1 MYTEMG
7 GKMTCVNGIRTV
19 TLAVLLCAV
28 PGLGGAQAQDAAALQ
43 TVVDGRLF
51 ETRGE
56 LIEVR
61 RDIHR
66 HPEVSGREER
76 TAGVIAARLR
86 ALDLE
91 VRTDVGG
98 HGIVALLRGALPGPT
113 VAFRADMDAVA
124 SGDPDPV
131 EFAST
136 VAGVRH
142 ICGHDI
148 HTTVGL
154 ALAEGMAAIR
164 KELAG
169 SVMFIFQ
176 PAEENATGARAML
189 EDGAFDEFGAPDAIF
204 AYHTAPLEV
213 GQVGTKAGVLLA
225 GRDRIT
231 VTLSGRSDLSESAD
245 DAVRLIRETSTIDP
259 STPSATGDF
268 AVTNV
273 FGSQARGADGT
284 WVIRGQS
291 TTSSLDAS
299 ARVERSIRDG
309 LSDLESDGVNWS
321 LEYEQRWI
329 AGAANDPALEAAS
342 LAPLRSIL
350 GEDGVVVIE
359 NVPTQFSEDFGSF
372 QEQVPGVMYYLG
384 VSNSEKG
391 WVGLPH
397 SPDYVADEAAI
408 EVGAR
413 AMAAVM
419 LDLLYSSSG
428 MRQPGKS

>member
-1 MYTEMG
+1 MKG
-7 GKMTCVNGIRTV
+7 VNGIRAAILT
-19 TLAVLLCAV
+19 VLLSSL
-28 PGLGGAQAQDAAALQ
+28 PGLAAAQAQDAAALQ
-43 TVVDGRLF
+43 AAVDNRLF
-51 ETRGE
+51 ETRDE

-66 HPEVSGREER
+66 HPEVSGREKR
-76 TAGVIAARLR
+76 TAGVVADRLR
-86 ALDLE
+86 ALGLE

-98 HGIVALLRGALPGPT
+98 HGVVALLRGTLPGPI

-131 EFAST
+131 DFAST
-136 VAGVRH
+136 VEGVRH

-154 ALAEGMAAIR
+154 ALAEGMVAIR
-164 KELAG
+164 DELAG
-169 SVMFIFQ
+169 SVLFIFQ

-189 EDGAFDEFGAPDAIF
+189 EDGAFDDLVPDAIF

-213 GQVGTKAGVLLA
+213 GQVGTKGGVLLA

-231 VTLSGRSDLSESAD
+231 VTLSGRSDLSDPAD
-245 DAVRLIRETSTIDP
+245 EAVRLIRETSTIDP
-259 STPSATGDF
+259 STPSASGDF

-273 FGSQARGADGT
+273 FGSQAGTEDGT

-309 LSDLESDGVNWS
+309 LTDIERRDGVSWS
-321 LEYEQRWI
+321 LEYEARWI
-329 AGAANDPALEAAS
+329 AGAANDPGLEAAS

-350 GEDGVVVIE
+350 GEDGIVVIE

-372 QEQVPGVMYYLG
+372 QEDVPGVMYYLG
-384 VSNSEKG
+384 VSNSAKG

-397 SPDYVADEAAI
+397 SPGYVADEESI
-408 EVGAR
+408 TVGAR
-413 AMAAVM
+413 AMAAVI
-419 LDLLYSSSG
+419 LDYLDTHAA
-428 MRQPGKS
+428 R

>member
-1 MYTEMG
+1 
-7 GKMTCVNGIRTV
+7 
-19 TLAVLLCAV
+19 
-28 PGLGGAQAQDAAALQ
+28 
-43 TVVDGRLF
+43 VDNRLF
-51 ETRGE
+51 ETRDK

-66 HPEVSGREER
+66 HPEVSGREKR
-76 TAGVIAARLR
+76 TAGVVADRLR
-86 ALDLE
+86 ALGLE

-98 HGIVALLRGALPGPT
+98 HGVVALLRGTLPGPL

-124 SGDPDPV
+124 SRDPDPV
-131 EFAST
+131 DFAST
-136 VAGVRH
+136 VEGVRH

-164 KELAG
+164 DQLAG

-189 EDGAFDEFGAPDAIF
+189 EDGAFDDLVPDAIF

-213 GQVGTKAGVLLA
+213 GQVGTKGGVLLA
-225 GRDRIT
+225 GRDRIE
-231 VTLSGRSDLSESAD
+231 VTLSGRSDLSDPAD
-245 DAVRLIRETSTIDP
+245 EAVRLIRKTSTIDP

-273 FGSQARGADGT
+273 FGSQAGTEDGT

-299 ARVERSIRDG
+299 ARVEQSIRDG
-309 LSDLESDGVNWS
+309 LTDLERDGVSWS
-321 LEYEQRWI
+321 LEYEARWI

-372 QEQVPGVMYYLG
+372 QEDVPGVMYYLG
-384 VSNSEKG
+384 VSNSAKG

-397 SPDYVADEAAI
+397 SPGYVADEESI
-408 EVGAR
+408 TVGAR
-413 AMAAVM
+413 AMAAVI
-419 LDLLYSSSG
+419 LDYLDTHATG
-428 MRQPGKS
+428 

>member
-1 MYTEMG
+1 MKG
-7 GKMTCVNGIRTV
+7 AIGIRAAMC
-19 TLAVLLCAV
+19 AVLLSSL
-28 PGLGGAQAQDAAALQ
+28 PGLPAARAQSTVPLQ
-43 TVVDGRLF
+43 AEVDGRLF
-51 ETRGE
+51 ETRNE

-66 HPEVSGREER
+66 HPEVSGREKR

-91 VRTDVGG
+91 VRTGVGG
-98 HGIVALLRGALPGPT
+98 HGVVALLRGALPGPT

-124 SGDPDPV
+124 SRDPDPV

-136 VAGVRH
+136 VEGVRH

-154 ALAEGMAAIR
+154 ALAEGMAAIQV
-164 KELAG
+164 ELAG

-231 VTLSGRSDLSESAD
+231 VTLSGRSDLSDPAE

-259 STPSATGDF
+259 STPSAPGDF

-273 FGSQARGADGT
+273 FRSQAGTEDGT
-284 WVIRGQS
+284 WVIRAQS

-299 ARVERSIRDG
+299 DRVERSIRDG
-309 LSDLESDGVNWS
+309 LTDLERDGASWS

-359 NVPTQFSEDFGSF
+359 SVPTQFSEDFGSF

-397 SPDYVADEAAI
+397 SPGYVADEESI

-419 LDLLYSSSG
+419 LDFLYSSPG
-428 MRQPGKS
+428 TRQPGQP

>member
-1 MYTEMG
+1 MKG
-7 GKMTCVNGIRTV
+7 VNGLRAAILT
-19 TLAVLLCAV
+19 VLLSSL
-28 PGLGGAQAQDAAALQ
+28 PGLAAAQAQDAAALQ
-43 TVVDGRLF
+43 AAVDNRLF
-51 ETRGE
+51 ETRDE

-66 HPEVSGREER
+66 HPEVSGREKR
-76 TAGVIAARLR
+76 TAGVVADRLR
-86 ALDLE
+86 ALGLE

-98 HGIVALLRGALPGPT
+98 HGVVALLRGTLPGPI

-131 EFAST
+131 DFAST
-136 VAGVRH
+136 VEGVRH

-154 ALAEGMAAIR
+154 ALAESMAAIR
-164 KELAG
+164 DELAG

-189 EDGAFDEFGAPDAIF
+189 EDGAFDDLVPDAIF

-213 GQVGTKAGVLLA
+213 GQVGTKGGVLLA

-231 VTLSGRSDLSESAD
+231 VTLSGRSDLSDPAD
-245 DAVRLIRETSTIDP
+245 EAVRLIRETSTIDP
-259 STPSATGDF
+259 STPSAPGDF

-273 FGSQARGADGT
+273 FGSQAGTEDGT

-299 ARVERSIRDG
+299 TRVERSIRDG
-309 LSDLESDGVNWS
+309 LTDLERDGVTWS
-321 LEYEQRWI
+321 LEYEARWI

-350 GEDGVVVIE
+350 GEDGIVVIE

-397 SPDYVADEAAI
+397 SPGYVADEGSI

-419 LDLLYSSSG
+419 LEFLYSPTD
-428 MRQPGKS
+428 MHQPSQP

>member
-1 MYTEMG
+1 MKG
-7 GKMTCVNGIRTV
+7 DLGIRAAI
-19 TLAVLLCAV
+19 LAVLLSSL
-28 PGLGGAQAQDAAALQ
+28 PGLAAAQAQDAAALQ
-43 TVVDGRLF
+43 AAVDNRLF
-51 ETRGE
+51 ETRDE

-66 HPEVSGREER
+66 HPEVSGREKR
-76 TAGVIAARLR
+76 TAGVVADRLR
-86 ALDLE
+86 ALGLE

-98 HGIVALLRGALPGPT
+98 HGVVALLRGTLPGPI

-131 EFAST
+131 DFAST
-136 VAGVRH
+136 VEGVRH

-164 KELAG
+164 DELPG

-189 EDGAFDEFGAPDAIF
+189 EDGAFDDLVPDAIF

-213 GQVGTKAGVLLA
+213 GQVGTKGGVLLA

-231 VTLSGRSDLSESAD
+231 VTLSGRSDLSDAAD
-245 DAVRLIRETSTIDP
+245 EAVRLIRETSTIDP
-259 STPSATGDF
+259 STPSAPGDF

-273 FGSQARGADGT
+273 FGSQAGTEDGT
-284 WVIRGQS
+284 WVIRGQA

-299 ARVERSIRDG
+299 ARVEQSIRDG
-309 LSDLESDGVNWS
+309 LTDLERRDGVSSS
-321 LEYEQRWI
+321 LEYEARWI

-350 GEDGVVVIE
+350 GEDGIVVIE

-372 QEQVPGVMYYLG
+372 QMDVPGVMYYLG

-397 SPDYVADEAAI
+397 SAGYVADEESI
-408 EVGAR
+408 TVGAR
-413 AMAAVM
+413 AMAAVI
-419 LDLLYSSSG
+419 LDYLETHQAG
-428 MRQPGKS
+428 

>member
-1 MYTEMG
+1 MHAAHGNG
-7 GKMTCVNGIRTV
+7 GGTMKGDFGIRAAI
-19 TLAVLLCAV
+19 LAVLLSSS
-28 PGLGGAQAQDAAALQ
+28 PGLAAAQGQDAASLQ
-43 TVVDGRLF
+43 ATVDSRLF
-51 ETRGE
+51 ETRDE

-76 TAGVIAARLR
+76 TAGVVAGRLR
-86 ALDLE
+86 ALGLD

-98 HGIVALLRGALPGPT
+98 HGVVAVLRGSHPGPI

-124 SGDPDPV
+124 SRDPDPV
-131 EFAST
+131 DFAST
-136 VAGVRH
+136 VEGVRH

-164 KELAG
+164 DQLAG
-169 SVMFIFQ
+169 SVMLIFQ

-189 EDGAFDEFGAPDAIF
+189 EDGAFDYLVPDAIF

-213 GQVGTKAGVLLA
+213 GQIGTKGGVLLA
-225 GRDRIT
+225 GRDQIT
-231 VTLSGRSDLSESAD
+231 VTLSGRSDLSGPAEE
-245 DAVRLIRETSTIDP
+245 AVNLIRETSTIDP
-259 STPSATGDF
+259 STPSALGDF

-273 FGSQARGADGT
+273 FGSQAGTADNT
-284 WVIRGQS
+284 LVIRGS
-291 TTSSLDAS
+291 ATTSSLAAS
-299 ARVERSIRDG
+299 ARVEQSIRDG
-309 LSDLESDGVNWS
+309 LKDLERDGVSWS
-321 LEYEQRWI
+321 LEYEERWI
-329 AGAANDPALEAAS
+329 AGAVNDPALEGES

-372 QEQVPGVMYYLG
+372 QMDVPGVMYYLG

-397 SPDYVADEAAI
+397 SPGYVADERSI
-408 EVGAR
+408 EYGAR
-413 AMAAVM
+413 AMAAVI
-419 LDLLYSSSG
+419 LDYLETHQAG
-428 MRQPGKS
+428 

>member
-1 MYTEMG
+1 MKG
-7 GKMTCVNGIRTV
+7 VDGIRAAILTI
-19 TLAVLLCAV
+19 LLSSL
-28 PGLGGAQAQDAAALQ
+28 PGLAAAQAPDAAALQ
-43 TVVDGRLF
+43 AAVDNRLF
-51 ETRGE
+51 ETRDK

-66 HPEVSGREER
+66 HPEVSGREKR
-76 TAGVIAARLR
+76 TAGVVADRLR
-86 ALDLE
+86 ALGLE

-98 HGIVALLRGALPGPT
+98 HGVVALLRGTLPGPL

-124 SGDPDPV
+124 SRDPDPV
-131 EFAST
+131 DFAST
-136 VAGVRH
+136 VEGVRH

-164 KELAG
+164 DQLAG

-189 EDGAFDEFGAPDAIF
+189 EDGAFDDLVPDAIF

-213 GQVGTKAGVLLA
+213 GQVGTKGGVLLA
-225 GRDRIT
+225 GRDRIE
-231 VTLSGRSDLSESAD
+231 VTLSGRSDLSDPAD
-245 DAVRLIRETSTIDP
+245 EAVRLIRKTSTIDP
-259 STPSATGDF
+259 STPSASGDF

-273 FGSQARGADGT
+273 FGSQAGTEDGT

-299 ARVERSIRDG
+299 ARVEQSIRDG
-309 LSDLESDGVNWS
+309 LTDLERDGVSWS
-321 LEYEQRWI
+321 LEYEARWI

-372 QEQVPGVMYYLG
+372 QEDVPGVMYYLG
-384 VSNSEKG
+384 VSNSAKG

-397 SPDYVADEAAI
+397 SPGYVADEESI
-408 EVGAR
+408 TVGAR
-413 AMAAVM
+413 AMAAVI
-419 LDLLYSSSG
+419 LDYLDTHATG
-428 MRQPGKS
+428 